1 MCKSISKAMVAS
13 AGAIVAAIA
22 VQSAPAQPG
31 LTFRDVRV
39 DVSPLRA
46 NAGDPTAAWVQQE
59 LPAEL
64 AQALAGRSARNGAP
78 LVVRIDYLTLGP
90 NSGTMLHA
98 AATLDN
104 INGVAIIGGQQIP
117 VRATTS
123 FYTSPIAQTMV
134 EQSNHDRVS
143 QLTQALAEWIAR
155 GAFF

>member
-1 MCKSISKAMVAS
+1 MCKSISKAMVGS
-13 AGAIVAAIA
+13 AFAIVTAMA
-22 VQSAPAQPG
+22 VQSALAQPG

-64 AQALAGRSARNGAP
+64 AQALSGRSARNGAP

-134 EQSNHDRVS
+134 EQSNHARVS
-143 QLTQALAEWIAR
+143 QLTQALAYWIAH

>member
-1 MCKSISKAMVAS
+1 MRKSISKAMVVS
-13 AGAIVAAIA
+13 AVAIVTAIA
-22 VQSAPAQPG
+22 VQSAPAQPRLAFG
-31 LTFRDVRV
+31 DVRV

-78 LVVRIDYLTLGP
+78 LTVRIDYLTLGP
-90 NSGTMLHA
+90 NSGEMLHA

-134 EQSNHDRVS
+134 EQSNHARVS